1 MRWSAGDNDTW
12 FKKCIVPGC
21 NFFNFFPWLRLKNQN
36 QNNLTEFWFLWI
48 IFGKTGQVR
57 HPFSTLSPS
66 PKSLKTRSPF
76 EWPPQLLP
84 WLIIIFMIKLPMI
97 SRSSSVSFKNESVN
111 SRELQI
117 VKYTVSHLILWAG
130 WPSYGGF
137 LDTKNIEKNIY

>member
-1 MRWSAGDNDTW
+1 
-12 FKKCIVPGC
+12 
-21 NFFNFFPWLRLKNQN
+21 
-36 QNNLTEFWFLWI
+36 
-48 IFGKTGQVR
+48 
-57 HPFSTLSPS
+57 
-66 PKSLKTRSPF
+66 
-76 EWPPQLLP
+76 
-84 WLIIIFMIKLPMI
+84 MI